1 MSSLAHGMR
10 VNYSQKAF
18 VFVIHLS
25 SERAGEL
32 VYRLSKCQAMGSLQ
46 NVPFRAI
53 CLKGR
58 CQLSAIRGAVRRVGR
73 RNYSHLTHRRDTWG
87 MTSSSFSNTQKM
99 DSSCSGSA
107 KEEERKQLHSRAK
120 ARDLD
125 GDECISPPE
134 QEFRRQQKSPVL
146 YTIDKSHYL

>member
-1 MSSLAHGMR
+1 MDIFSMNISFFFIKFCFLFGFLCKFETSGFFLSQSSQFFNTMSSLAHGMR

-53 CLKGR
+53 CLKGC

-73 RNYSHLTHRRDTWG
+73 RNYSHLTHRRDT
-87 MTSSSFSNTQKM
+87 
-99 DSSCSGSA
+99 
-107 KEEERKQLHSRAK
+107 
-120 ARDLD
+120 
-125 GDECISPPE
+125 
-134 QEFRRQQKSPVL
+134 
-146 YTIDKSHYL
+146 